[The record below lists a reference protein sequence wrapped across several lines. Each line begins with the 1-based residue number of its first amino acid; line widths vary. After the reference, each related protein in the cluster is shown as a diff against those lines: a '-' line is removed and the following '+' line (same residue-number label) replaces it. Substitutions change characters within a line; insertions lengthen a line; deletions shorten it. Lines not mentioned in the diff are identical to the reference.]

1 MTLNPKNILHN
12 VGVVYHRLLVLVH
25 LSPLSLA
32 EKCRMTFGAAILLI
46 LSLVLSILYVWMGK
60 LTTQSYYSSE
70 RARTEILLRQ
80 HFQLANVRKD
90 SLSPFNSAGSPADP
104 NKSDIHWVSLQKD
117 ESASGGDI
125 KDLTKIQRKM
135 VAAIIKDKHIKESLE
150 FEKRGKLTYIN
161 YAKPIRASDTGI
173 GYYDPQ
179 VAAGTFSEGELVGII
194 VTERA
199 VSDYGKTNLLNG
211 FWVIIAGL
219 IGATGAFIAFYVIT
233 QRMILNPIRQLRALA
248 DNVAEGNLE
257 IRSSIKTRDEY
268 QRLAEA
274 FNNMLDSLQKSQE
287 KLRQANKQLDE
298 KIAELSNRNIEL
310 YKANKVKGE
319 FIANVS
325 HELRTP
331 LNAILGFAQ
340 ILKEKP
346 AVLKEEKGQRYTEHI
361 ISSGKSLLTM
371 INDLLNLAKIEAGKI
386 DLHIEK
392 TSISQ
397 LLEDIEATFSQI
409 ADQKHIKL
417 SVTCD
422 PNIPPLITDAGKVRQ
437 ILYNFTSNAIKFTPE
452 AGAVTLTASMRDEKT
467 ARLSVSDNGYG
478 IAQENREKI
487 FDKFSQ
493 VDGSITKEKSGAGLG
508 LAISKEL
515 ANLLAANIG
524 LESELGKGSTFWL
537 DLPVNPTPPQDNQ
550 TEQRA

>member
-70 RARTEILLRQ
+70 RARTEILFRQ

-90 SLSPFNSAGSPADP
+90 SPSPFNSAGSPADP
-104 NKSDIHWVSLQKD
+104 NKSDIHWISLQKD
-117 ESASGGDI
+117 EQPDI

-161 YAKPIRASDTGI
+161 YARPIRASDTGI

-179 VAAGTFSEGELVGII
+179 VAAGTFSEGELVGIV

-257 IRSSIKTRDEY
+257 IRSAIKTRDEY
-268 QRLAEA
+268 QKLAEA

-452 AGAVTLTASMRDEKT
+452 DGAVTLTASMRDEKT
-467 ARLSVSDNGYG
+467 ARLSVSDNGCG
-478 IAQENREKI
+478 IAQENLKKI

-515 ANLLAANIG
+515 ADLFAANIG
-524 LESELGKGSTFWL
+524 LESEVGKGSTFWL
-537 DLPVNPTPPQDNQ
+537 DLPVNLTPPQDNQ

>member
-12 VGVVYHRLLVLVH
+12 VGVVYHQLLVLVH

-32 EKCRMTFGAAILLI
+32 EKCRIAFGAAVLLI
-46 LSLVLSILYVWMGK
+46 LALALTPLFIWMGK
-60 LTTQSYYSSE
+60 LTTQSYLDSE
-70 RARTEILLRQ
+70 RARIEVPFRE
-80 HFQLANVRKD
+80 HFQLQKVRKD
-90 SLSPFNSAGSPADP
+90 SPPALSSSGTPLDP
-104 NKSDIHWVSLQKD
+104 NKSDINWIRFYKDKEPNLANLTNTQK
-117 ESASGGDI
+117 
-125 KDLTKIQRKM
+125 KM
-135 VAAIIKDKHIKESLE
+135 VRAITEDKHINEALE
-150 FEKRGKLTYIN
+150 IEKREKITYIN
-161 YAKPIRASDTGI
+161 YAKPIRATDTCI
-173 GYYDPQ
+173 ICHNPQ
-179 VAAGTFSEGELVGII
+179 GSATAFNKGELIGIA
-194 VTERA
+194 VTKRPVNEY
-199 VSDYGKTNLLNG
+199 SKTVLLNS

-219 IGATGAFIAFYVIT
+219 ISATGAFIAFYVIT

-257 IRSSIKTRDEY
+257 IRSAIKTRDEY

-340 ILKEKP
+340 ILREKP

-386 DLHIEK
+386 ELHIEK

-452 AGAVTLTASMRDEKT
+452 AGAVTLTASMLDEKT
-467 ARLSVSDNGYG
+467 ARLSVSDNGCG
-478 IAQENREKI
+478 IAQENLEKI

-515 ANLLAANIG
+515 ADLFAANIG
-524 LESELGKGSTFWL
+524 LESEVGKGSTFWL
-537 DLPVNPTPPQDNQ
+537 DLPVNLTPPQDNQ